1 MLCRSVNIHLLNLLD
16 GSPHEVPLRKV
27 LQLDLEHHDG
37 ALANPEVSSSRIA
50 LAVTFLGTGNG
61 EGHKELV
68 VWDWRVGEV
77 VSVLLFCW
85 MSILTSTQVFRRSDN
100 DTGVGSTVSG
110 ISTMEFLGG
119 TWLLAVS
126 HRPEP
131 ELLIIDTLPP
141 DHDSMR
147 SWRILELPSLTQG
160 GAYCISTQY
169 EDSLAEYPEFSV
181 DPAQKHFVV
190 FSPGE
195 LALVVPVKL
204 LRWCMDRGHADRRIS
219 WNDWG
224 KDVTTIHIPGIA
236 SVRIV
241 DLKLLALRGSLFYPE
256 PWSVEVYDLS
266 KSANKGIR
274 VQGVSEEQE
283 GRYGTVP
290 PTPKPFGTCQ
300 GEGEILL
307 RTFAMG
313 NKVVCIYVSP
323 PVRLRPVVLD
333 STSYYAEFVFTL

>member
-1 MLCRSVNIHLLNLLD
+1 MGLSD
-16 GSPHEVPLRKV
+16 G
-27 LQLDLEHHDG
+27 
-37 ALANPEVSSSRIA
+37 
-50 LAVTFLGTGNG
+50 
-61 EGHKELV
+61 
-68 VWDWRVGEV
+68 
-77 VSVLLFCW
+77 
-85 MSILTSTQVFRRSDN
+85 RRSTCGENFCGLCGHDIGRQSRTN
-100 DTGVGSTVSG
+100 NTKADAGS
-110 ISTMEFLGG
+110 
-119 TWLLAVS
+119 WL
-126 HRPEP
+126 
-131 ELLIIDTLPP
+131 TL
-141 DHDSMR
+141 
-147 SWRILELPSLTQG
+147 SW
-160 GAYCISTQY
+160 
-169 EDSLAEYPEFSV
+169 
-181 DPAQKHFVV
+181 
-190 FSPGE
+190 
-195 LALVVPVKL
+195 
-204 LRWCMDRGHADRRIS
+204 MDRGHADRRIS